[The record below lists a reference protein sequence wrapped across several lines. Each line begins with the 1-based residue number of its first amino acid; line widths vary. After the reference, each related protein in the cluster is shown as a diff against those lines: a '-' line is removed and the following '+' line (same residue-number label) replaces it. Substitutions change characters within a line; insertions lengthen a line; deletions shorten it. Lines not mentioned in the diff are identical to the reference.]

1 MQIINYI
8 KFSLIGLLRFI
19 ITFTLYIIFIEIL
32 HPVVAISII
41 WPFSIMTSIILH
53 KRFLFKSNIGLT
65 KLSRNYFLIYLF
77 TYLLNAIILFLLVDI
92 FLYDPIISQFFT
104 LIFLSIISFNLINR
118 AYSIK
123 N

>member
-19 ITFTLYIIFIEIL
+19 ITFTLYIFFIEIL

-53 KRFLFKSNIGLT
+53 KRFLFKSNIGMT

-118 AYSIK
+118 SYSIK